1 MDFLDNL
8 NKMFS
13 KVRSSADA
21 TRQYD
26 FKPISGKDAQR
37 MLYPRFTDEELG
49 DMNSQVLFN
58 RWNNAPKSVRDKTT
72 FVQFM
77 LENDPSLGWDT
88 PIYTRTY
95 APPPSSSTSFVYNYL
110 RNKFTKY
117 FPFVTN
123 KYVTRAQNAAESNGR
138 IQEYLRG
145 SNASAYTYQRDKPQ
159 VILMGSRGAR
169 TNTPNSPFNLYKNQ
183 ASGGKRLTKE
193 WQDWLNRTGYSKEV
207 VDLLYNNNPTAV
219 HDSTYYHE
227 LGHVVDATTGNSN
240 YFLTPDGNHH
250 KETFNNTPKSLN
262 DSNNNL
268 YLLRPAEFL
277 NGVGTS
283 IRALRSL
290 HKAATGKVPVPGD
303 ATDVNNVRQFFNM
316 NPQQMSK
323 FLERV
328 DRRSLDPAL
337 RLWGTLR
344 MLNDEKKK
352 QEIIDFI
359 SKKMVPN
366 MVQNN
371 NQRVRNNPRF
381 RNNPRVWS

>member
-1 MDFLDNL
+1 MNFWNNL
-8 NKMFS
+8 RNTVYKLS
-13 KVRSSADA
+13 NSADA
-21 TRQYD
+21 TRQHD
-26 FKPISGKDAQR
+26 FPVISGKDAQR
-37 MLYPRFTDEELG
+37 MLYPGLTDEELG

-95 APPPSSSTSFVYNYL
+95 GPPPVSNISRFFNYAYN
-110 RNKFTKY
+110 KAKKY
-117 FPFVTN
+117 NPFTN
-123 KYVTRAQNAAESNGR
+123 KNVIAAQNAAESNGR

-169 TNTPNSPFNLYKNQ
+169 TNNPNSPFNLYKNQ

-207 VDLLYNNNPTAV
+207 VDLLYNNNPTTV
-219 HDSTYYHE
+219 YDSTYYHE
-227 LGHVVDATTGNSN
+227 LGHIMDAITANSN
-240 YFLTPDGNHH
+240 SILSPGMKRF
-250 KETFNNTPKSLN
+250 KEAFNNIPKSLN

-303 ATDVNNVRQFFNM
+303 TTDVNNVRQFFNM

-337 RLWGTLR
+337 RLWGTIR

-352 QEIIDFI
+352 QELIDFI

-371 NQRVRNNPRF
+371 SPRFRSNQRF

>member
-1 MDFLDNL
+1 MNFWNNL
-8 NKMFS
+8 RNTVYKL
-13 KVRSSADA
+13 RNSADA

-26 FKPISGKDAQR
+26 FTPISGKDAQR
-37 MLYPRFTDEELG
+37 MLYPGFTDEELG

-123 KYVTRAQNAAESNGR
+123 KNVIAAQNAAESNGR
-138 IQEYLRG
+138 LQEYLRG
-145 SNASAYTYQRDKPQ
+145 TNAAAYTYQRDKPQ

-169 TNTPNSPFNLYKNQ
+169 TNTPNSPFNLYRNQ
-183 ASGGKRLTKE
+183 ASGGNRLTKQK
-193 WQDWLNRTGYSKEV
+193 QDWLNRMGYSKEV
-207 VDLLYNNNPTAV
+207 VDRLYNNNNPTTV
-219 HDSTYYHE
+219 YDSTYYHE
-227 LGHVVDATTGNSN
+227 LGHIMDVITANSN

-250 KETFNNTPKSLN
+250 KETFANIIPESLK
-262 DSNNNL
+262 DSSNRP
-268 YLLRPAEFL
+268 YLLRPSEFL

-290 HKAATGKVPVPGD
+290 HKASTGKVPVPGD
-303 ATDVNNVRQFFNM
+303 TTDVNNVRQFFNM

-323 FLERV
+323 FLNRV

-352 QEIIDFI
+352 QELIDFI

-366 MVQNN
+366 MVQNT
-371 NQRVRNNPRF
+371 NQRF